1 MGIDKSRCPRLATGL
16 PNRREMLTR
25 GASLLAGA
33 GLSVT
38 AGCTETGSVNTHYKP
53 SVPVDRIGKSELQG
67 GPVGV
72 NMPGKMGPVREIG
85 GWPNLVEIADLAL
98 KHLNQICDPNYHYV
112 PYVGATLG
120 WKTPTFNHHR
130 WDWIEVLPYPLLGR
144 IIARRLTGSL
154 EGQEIEIRQRQLL
167 LSSFY
172 NLDGFAYPHLVEDW
186 GGGTDLCLWEQ
197 GRVLYALLA
206 WFEDSGDERL
216 LSYVRGMVQ
225 ALVKVSH
232 RKGDFLYINED
243 YAARGAFGPLSP
255 VSMVECLAK
264 YHEIT
269 GDIDALQVAGGLVR
283 GILEPNLQFTDSRYR
298 LSGAIRGTTS
308 TISSIARFAA
318 YTSDQELLDEAERL
332 FRTARSLISRSG
344 GTPGEEPC
352 CTNMEMTT
360 AGLALTWAGR
370 GQWWDMI
377 DRYFRNQTLACQFRD
392 PSSVKVGSISGQP
405 KRWDDTRDILGR
417 SVGGFS
423 WATPFEHLHWD
434 RRLMLCC
441 GGHALWTLGKIVEN
455 AVTKG
460 SGGLS
465 VNLHFS
471 LDTPA
476 ASVTSHEPFE
486 GLLQVVPNQTGDV
499 KIRKPSYTDRVKSSV
514 DGVFVDPA
522 QQSGYLVFRQIRSG
536 SRIELRYPL
545 PEKTTEEIVLL
556 PQQEGGGIGDYL
568 GPKSDPVEG
577 FRTATE
583 WRGNTVLA
591 INYSNADSHLSR
603 TRFRDWT
610 HQPQHRLY
618 LNRRKRYEADVGRKD
633 QVAFFLPERRFRW

>member
-1 MGIDKSRCPRLATGL
+1 
-16 PNRREMLTR
+16 
-25 GASLLAGA
+25 
-33 GLSVT
+33 
-38 AGCTETGSVNTHYKP
+38 
-53 SVPVDRIGKSELQG
+53 
-67 GPVGV
+67 
-72 NMPGKMGPVREIG
+72 MPGEMGPVRAIG

-98 KHLNQICDPNYHYV
+98 KHFNQICDPNYHYV

-120 WKTPTFNHHR
+120 WKTPTANHHR
-130 WDWIEVLPYPLLGR
+130 WDWIEVLPYPLIGR

-154 EGQEIEIRQRQLL
+154 EGQEIEVRQRQLL

-172 NLDGFAYPHLVEDW
+172 NLDGFAHPHLVEDW

-232 RKGDFLYINED
+232 RKGDFLHINED

-255 VSMVECLAK
+255 VSMVECLVK

-269 GDIDALQVAGGLVR
+269 GDSEALQLAGGLVR
-283 GILEPNLQFTDSRYR
+283 GILEPERQFTDGRYR

-308 TISSIARFAA
+308 TISSIARLAA
-318 YTSDQELLDEAERL
+318 YTHDEKLLDQAERL
-332 FRTARSLISRSG
+332 FQSAHALISRSG

-352 CTNMEMTT
+352 CTNMEMST
-360 AGLALTWAGR
+360 AGLALTQAGR

-377 DRYFRNQTLACQFRD
+377 DRYFRNQTVACQLRD
-392 PSSVKVGSISGQP
+392 PSSIKVGSIPGQP
-405 KRWDDTRDILGR
+405 KPWDDTRDILNR

-423 WATPFEHLHWD
+423 WATPFEQLHWD

-455 AVTKG
+455 TVTKDQE
-460 SGGLS
+460 GLS

-471 LDTPA
+471 LDTPS
-476 ASVTSHEPFE
+476 ASVTSHEPFK
-486 GLLQVVPNQTGDV
+486 GLLQVVPTQTGNL
-499 KIRKPSYTDRVKSSV
+499 KIRKPSYADRVESRV
-514 DGVFVDPA
+514 DGALVDPTL
-522 QQSGYLVFRQIRSG
+522 QGDYLVFRQVRSG
-536 SRIELRYPL
+536 SKIELKYPL
-545 PEKTTEEIVLL
+545 PEKKTEEIVLL

-568 GPKSDPVEG
+568 GPKSDPVVG
-577 FRTATE
+577 FRTETE
-583 WRGNTVLA
+583 WRGNTVMS
-591 INYSNADSHLSR
+591 IDYSNADSHL
-603 TRFRDWT
+603 TRKRIAGWT

-618 LNRRKRYEADVGRKD
+618 LDRKERYEASACERD
-633 QVAFFLPERRFRW
+633 QAAFFLPERSFRW